1 MKLYM
6 VVDVGGTN
14 IRVASYSPDS
24 LEPVSIKKIPT
35 QGDGLPPV
43 DRLMNLITELWPA
56 RNKIHSINIA
66 VPGPVNPY
74 TGIIAYAPNIKGW
87 ENFPLRQILQER
99 FPVRVNL
106 ANDANV
112 AALGEW
118 KFGAGKGHKDLVY
131 MTISTGIGGGVILDN
146 HLLLGVAGMA
156 TELGHMIIDPDGPM
170 CGCGHRGHLESFSS
184 GTGIAKYYN
193 QKRDDGRPCSIPAGH
208 KATSKE
214 ISSAAEKGDEL
225 AVEAYAIAAKYLG
238 IGISNYLHI
247 FNPSIVVLGG
257 GVTHAWSIWYEPLM
271 QSIKEN
277 ITSPRYMEGLTITR
291 AVLGDN
297 VGLLGGL
304 ALAQTLD

>member
-1 MKLYM
+1 MKLYI

-14 IRVASYSPDS
+14 IRVASYSPAS

-43 DRLMNLITELWPA
+43 DRLMNLIAELWPA
-56 RNKIHSINIA
+56 QDEVHSINIA

-156 TELGHMIIDPDGPM
+156 TELGHMIIQPDGPM

-193 QKRDDGRPCSIPAGH
+193 QQRAEGRSCSIPAGH
-208 KATSKE
+208 KTTSKE
-214 ISSAAEKGDEL
+214 ISAAAEKGDEL
-225 AVEAYAIAAKYLG
+225 AIEAFTIAAKYLG

-271 QSIKEN
+271 QSIREN
-277 ITSPRYMEGLTITR
+277 ITSPRYMEGLIITR
-291 AVLGDN
+291 AVLGDD